1 MTFTEMESRIR
12 SIALRSSSFK
22 IGETGQE
29 EYERL
34 AQHPTKYK
42 RIEIITWS
50 KYKRDIDYAESKM
63 NDIFKTWKN
72 CENKRG
78 GSAGRMTKSK
88 KYILY
93 VIYILKQK

>member
-1 MTFTEMESRIR
+1 MTYKEMESRIR

-34 AQHPTKYK
+34 NQHPTKYK
-42 RIEIITWS
+42 RIEVITFS
-50 KYKRDIDYAESKM
+50 KYKRDIDDAEEKM
-63 NDIFKTWKN
+63 IEIFINWKN
-72 CENKRG
+72 CENKKG
-78 GSAGRMTKSK
+78 GSAGRMTRSS

-93 VIYILKQK
+93 VIYILKQ